1 MIICKQKEVGGA
13 VNSHDDSTFLYSNPL
28 SALGLWFALE
38 DATPTNG
45 CLSFVPGS
53 HKVNRI
59 HSRLE
64 RVEGGGTEIRKIP
77 LKEGEEE
84 VKLPDWDGEGIDW
97 VAAPCEAGDLVLI
110 HGSVIHRSEANL
122 SQKSR
127 FIYTV
132 SLFDIGS
139 TQALRRGVQGWA
151 RERACVEP
159 MFDLLLY
166 SSLTVLSP
174 VPHD

>member
-13 VNSHDDSTFLYSNPL
+13 VNSHDDSTFLYSKPL
-28 SALGLWFALE
+28 SALGLWLALE

-53 HKVNRI
+53 HKINRI

-84 VKLPDWDGEGIDW
+84 VKLPDWDGEGINW
-97 VAAPCEAGDLVLI
+97 VAAPCKAGDLVI
-110 HGSVIHRSEANL
+110 IDGSSIHRSEANL

-132 SLFDIGS
+132 SPLK
-139 TQALRRGVQGWA
+139 LRFRL
-151 RERACVEP
+151 RLRFRLIER
-159 MFDLLLY
+159 
-166 SSLTVLSP
+166 SSLTLLHP